1 MQEARALRAMAPLEL
16 QAARIETNA
25 ALFVLYQDLAHA
37 RLEAQ
42 TLQEQVQPQS
52 ESVLQSTEQ
61 AFRQGRTSYLEY
73 ANAQQQLLE
82 VRRDAVAA
90 AAEYHALLIEIERL
104 TGASLS
110 ADDAKR
116 GEDP

>member
-1 MQEARALRAMAPLEL
+1 MITGLVKFIIVHLSCNC
-16 QAARIETNA
+16 ICICSVSH
-25 ALFVLYQDLAHA
+25 FIVKY
-37 RLEAQ
+37 LEAQ
-42 TLQEQVQPQS
+42 TLRDQVQPQS